1 MSVAAPV
8 DVARAMVARGAI
20 REAEIVLRGAL
31 ARGDHGGESMFALAT
46 LERGETLPPGP
57 MPALD
62 LELVDRWIRE
72 GLLVEALAV
81 LVGIDLGGPAEEWA
95 NLLGEL
101 LAPVP
106 AHAEEVFVQ
115 MHREVLSGG
124 ASLALTILEDRE
136 RQGALPGWADRRLA
150 LLRWMLLDNAETA
163 PEDQAPTGIAPSAL
177 AAALRA
183 PLRQRSLEGMHAV
196 VTDYARAYPSDP
208 DARVLLPMT
217 TLLAKEMVAQLQM
230 DLSGFQTVPVSGRP
244 AAAMQLRMGNLDG
257 AASIYRSLVGKT
269 PGDARLQQ
277 LADAVRGLQR
287 VLAGRPVVDRNFA
300 LPVPDPVDAR
310 QVYERQVDER
320 DADGEFAEPTRVVG
334 DPPLAFEGSVVERR
348 RSDSALD
355 LDEGFSLEGQRTAVS
370 IESPCSPTT
379 EDEEDEPTIA
389 LTRATLSEGLSARG
403 VASAG
408 SSDGPRSVAPRP
420 VLSVGARPPTPS
432 AIPRSETEMKRLD
445 DPDPTVLMGPPTV
458 VMHSIHPVGVESDPF
473 GTEEAPSC
481 GTKETPS

>member
-1 MSVAAPV
+1 MSVASPF
-8 DVARAMVARGAI
+8 DVARVLVARGATP
-20 REAEIVLRGAL
+20 EAEIVLRGAL
-31 ARGDHGGESMFALAT
+31 ARGEHAGESRIALAT
-46 LERGETLPPGP
+46 LQRGGTLAPGP

-81 LVGIDLGGPAEEWA
+81 LVGVDLGGPAEEWA

-124 ASLALTILEDRE
+124 ASLALTILEDRA

-150 LLRWMLLDNAETA
+150 LLRWMLLDNAEAA

-177 AAALRA
+177 AAALRV
-183 PLRQRSLEGMHAV
+183 PLHQRSVEGMHAV
-196 VTDYARAYPSDP
+196 VSEYARAYPSDP
-208 DARVLLPMT
+208 DARALLPMT
-217 TLLAKEMVAQLQM
+217 TLLANEMVAQLQM

-287 VLAGRPVVDRNFA
+287 VLDGRPVVDRNFA
-300 LPVPDPVDAR
+300 PPVPDAVHER
-310 QVYERQVDER
+310 QVYERH
-320 DADGEFAEPTRVVG
+320 ADGAFAEPTRVVG
-334 DPPLAFEGSVVERR
+334 DPLPRFEGSIVERR

-355 LDEGFSLEGQRTAVS
+355 LGEGFSLEGQRTAVS
-370 IESPCSPTT
+370 SESPCSPTT
-379 EDEEDEPTIA
+379 EDEVDEPTIA
-389 LTRATLSEGLSARG
+389 LARANLSEDLTARAVVSAR
-403 VASAG
+403 

-420 VLSVGARPPTPS
+420 VLAVGARPPTPS
-432 AIPRSETEMKRLD
+432 VIPRSETEMKRLD

-458 VMHSIHPVGVESDPF
+458 VMRSIHPVGVESDQSE
-473 GTEEAPSC
+473 TEEAPSC
-481 GTKETPS
+481 GTKETLS

>member
-1 MSVAAPV
+1 MSVAAPI
-8 DVARAMVARGAI
+8 DVARVMLARGAT

-31 ARGDHGGESMFALAT
+31 ARRDHGGESMFALAT
-46 LERGETLPPGP
+46 LERGGTLPPGP

-177 AAALRA
+177 AAALRV
-183 PLRQRSLEGMHAV
+183 PLRQRSVEGMHAV
-196 VTDYARAYPSDP
+196 IADYAQAHPSDP
-208 DARVLLPMT
+208 DARALLPMT

-287 VLAGRPVVDRNFA
+287 VLDGRPVVDRNFA
-300 LPVPDPVDAR
+300 PPVPDPAHA
-310 QVYERQVDER
+310 RQVDER
-320 DADGEFAEPTRVVG
+320 PADGESAEPIRVVG
-334 DPPLAFEGSVVERR
+334 DPPLAFEGSIVQRR

-355 LDEGFSLEGQRTAVS
+355 LGEGFSLAGQRTAVS
-370 IESPCSPTT
+370 IESPASPPPDD
-379 EDEEDEPTIA
+379 EDDEPTIA
-389 LTRATLSEGLSARG
+389 LTRANVSEGLSAG
-403 VASAG
+403 AVVSAG

-420 VLSVGARPPTPS
+420 VLAVGARPPTPS

-458 VMHSIHPVGVESDPF
+458 VMHSIHPVGVESDRF